1 MNHRVFALLLPV
13 MVAACAPVPSTAPKN
28 VVLITMDTTRAD
40 RLGCY
45 GYDGVSTPNIDRV
58 ANRGTL
64 FTRAF
69 ATAPITGPSHASIL
83 SGTYPPFHQV
93 RDNAVS
99 AVPEE
104 IPWMP
109 EIFRSQGYLTA
120 GIVAAYPVKAAFG
133 FGRGFDYFS
142 DVMEAPPGS
151 VFITNLHTVGV
162 ASRKGEVVAK
172 EFELWLERRA
182 DGPFFAWVH
191 FYDPHWPWEAGAG
204 FADIYP
210 EEPYDA
216 EIAYMD
222 DSIGTVL
229 DALADAGLE
238 DDTAVVLVADHGE
251 SLMDHGELTHALLV
265 YNATIRVPLV
275 VSIPWIEHVS
285 TVSEPVSTV
294 DILPTVLDV
303 LGLDPGPTGEA
314 IQGQSLRPLLGGQSA
329 AAGTADRALY
339 FETFYP
345 YFHYGWG
352 VLTGIVEGGW
362 KYIKGPDD
370 ELYDLTIDFAE
381 KSPVDEP
388 DTRRRMADRLA
399 GVTTELKAG
408 RPDRQNLELDRQ
420 ALDMLRSLG
429 YMGGQDIPAA
439 DDLPNLED
447 LPIPR
452 ESMAAYFK
460 HNEVL
465 SLLRAKRYEE
475 AATLCRQIAEENPS
489 HKDARLLLINIHGQ
503 LQNRDEVGRL
513 FDEVLVDFRDAD
525 VLYQAGL
532 YHLSLA
538 DFDRAR
544 SLFEEVLTRDPADYE
559 ALTALG
565 IVDAEQGELDGARRH
580 FEAALAIEPKHRQ
593 ALLRL
598 GAVLDQLGDPAS
610 RVTFERAIT
619 AYPFD
624 PEVNFNYGVY
634 LFRAGDR
641 DRALDYLTQASALA
655 SGSLFEPAH
664 FALATY
670 YSRTGDL
677 EKARRYLREVVLY
690 TNSPESLHR
699 AQSMLTALE

>member
-275 VSIPWIEHVS
+275 VSVPWIEHVS

-303 LGLDPGPTGEA
+303 LGLDPGPTGGA

-370 ELYDLTIDFAE
+370 ELYDLTVDFAE

>member
-303 LGLDPGPTGEA
+303 LGLDPGPTGGA

>member
-1 MNHRVFALLLPV
+1 
-13 MVAACAPVPSTAPKN
+13 
-28 VVLITMDTTRAD
+28 MDTTRAD

-45 GYDGVSTPNIDRV
+45 GYDGVATPNIDRV
-58 ANRGTL
+58 AAAGTL

-93 RDNAVS
+93 RDNSVS
-99 AVPEE
+99 AIPAE

-109 EIFRSQGYLTA
+109 EILRAQGFQTA
-120 GIVAAYPVKAAFG
+120 GFVAAYPVKAQFG

-162 ASRKGEVVAK
+162 ASRKGEVVSR
-172 EFELWLERRA
+172 EFELWLDQRT

-210 EEPYDA
+210 DEPYDA

-229 DALADAGLE
+229 DALADAGLA
-238 DDTAVVLVADHGE
+238 DDTAVILVADHGE

-265 YNATIRVPLV
+265 YNSTIRVPLV
-275 VSIPWIEHVS
+275 VSIPWLEQAAEVS
-285 TVSEPVSTV
+285 TPVSTV
-294 DILPTVLDV
+294 DILPTVLEV
-303 LGLDPGPTGEA
+303 LGFDAGPAGKS
-314 IQGQSLRPLLGGQSA
+314 IQGQSLWTSIDED
-329 AAGTADRALY
+329 AGVTIAADRALY

-370 ELYDLTIDFAE
+370 ELYDLTVDFAE
-381 KSPVDEP
+381 ANSVDDP
-388 DTRRRMADRLA
+388 DLRRRMADRLVD
-399 GVTTELKAG
+399 VTAELKAG

-429 YMGGQDIPAA
+429 YMGGQDLPAA
-439 DDLPNLED
+439 DDLPNLEE

-475 AATLCRQIAEENPS
+475 AATLCRQIAKENPS

-513 FDEVLVDFRDAD
+513 FDEVLEDFRDAD

-532 YHLSLA
+532 YHLSLS

-544 SLFEEVLTRDPADYE
+544 AFLEEVLARDPADAE
-559 ALTALG
+559 ALVAVG
-565 IVDAEQGELDGARRH
+565 IVDTEQGDLDGARRH
-580 FEAALAIEPKHRQ
+580 FEAALSIEPKHRQ
-593 ALLRL
+593 ALIRL
-598 GAVLDQLGDPAS
+598 GAVLDRQGDPVS
-610 RVTFERAIT
+610 RDVFERAIT

-634 LFRAGDR
+634 LFRTGDHH
-641 DRALDYLTQASALA
+641 RALDYLTQASALA

-670 YSRTGDL
+670 YAQTGDVD
-677 EKARRYLREVVLY
+677 KARHYLREVLLH
-690 TNSPESLHR
+690 TDSPQSLQR
-699 AQSMLTALE
+699 AQSMLNALE